1 MNFLF
6 HPLTSL
12 FFLFFFKK
20 KKKKKKNIVVQP
32 ENQSKYIMP
41 LEEGVRLLLG
51 CMMIFC
57 LVVDLVILTTVSYCK

>member
-1 MNFLF
+1 MNLLLQ
-6 HPLTSL
+6 PITLIY
-12 FFLFFFKK
+12 FFFFFKK

>member
-6 HPLTSL
+6 HPLTL
-12 FFLFFFKK
+12 P
-20 KKKKKKNIVVQP
+20 KNIYIVVQP

-57 LVVDLVILTTVSYCK
+57 LVVDLVILTTVSY